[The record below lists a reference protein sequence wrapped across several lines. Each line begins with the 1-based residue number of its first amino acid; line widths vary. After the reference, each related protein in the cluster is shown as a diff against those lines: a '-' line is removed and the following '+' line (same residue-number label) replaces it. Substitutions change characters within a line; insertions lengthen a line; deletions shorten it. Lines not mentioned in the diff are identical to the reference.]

1 MDPLVLKWLFAQG
14 PAVVILAT
22 MWWFAR
28 KDSIREITRLQERI
42 EDKDKQLL
50 EYIQG
55 MNAIARAVDKVS
67 ERLR

>member
-1 MDPLVLKWLFAQG
+1 MELAIKWLLTQG
-14 PAVVILAT
+14 PSVVILAT

-28 KDSIREITRLQERI
+28 KDSLNEITRLQDRI
-42 EDKDKQLL
+42 QQKDEQLL

-55 MNAIARAVDKVS
+55 MNVLSRAIDKLS

>member
-1 MDPLVLKWLFAQG
+1 MICVQ
-14 PAVVILAT
+14 LAT

-28 KDSIREITRLQERI
+28 KDSMAEIKRLQDRI
-42 EDKDKQLL
+42 EDKDQQLL

-55 MNAIARAVDKVS
+55 MNAIARAMDKLS